1 MCMSKK
7 AIYTDLGIIG
17 YEAALQEQYGY
28 QQKLIQRK
36 LNIRDGKQTAES
48 EGLIH
53 NLFFCEHKPVYTLGK
68 SGSFDNLLL
77 NEKQLTGKGI
87 EFYKSSRGGDITYHG
102 PGQLVGYPVFDLDDF
117 YHDVHKF
124 VRDIEE
130 VIILSL
136 KDYGIDSMRIPGL
149 TGVWIKGRG
158 KAKDRKIC
166 AIGIH
171 ISRWVTLH
179 GFALNVNTD
188 LDYFSGIIPCGIED
202 KTKDV
207 TSIEKELGKTVDFD
221 DVKHNVKQKFKMV
234 FDLEFLN

>member
-1 MCMSKK
+1 M
-7 AIYTDLGIIG
+7 
-17 YEAALQEQYGY
+17 
-28 QQKLIQRK
+28 
-36 LNIRDGKQTAES
+36 
-48 EGLIH
+48 
-53 NLFFCEHKPVYTLGK
+53 GK

-77 NEKQLTGKGI
+77 NEKQLAGRGI
-87 EFYKSSRGGDITYHG
+87 EFHKSSRGGDITYHG
-102 PGQLVGYPVFDLDDF
+102 PGQLVGYPVFDLDEF

-136 KDYGIDSMRIPGL
+136 KEYDIDSVRIPGL
-149 TGVWIKGRG
+149 TGVWIKGEG

-202 KTKDV
+202 QNKDV
-207 TSIEKELGKTVDFD
+207 TSIEKELGEKVDFEE
-221 DVKHNVKQKFKMV
+221 VKKNVKQKFKKV
-234 FDLEFLN
+234 FDLNFCN

>member
-1 MCMSKK
+1 MNKK
-7 AIYTDLGIIG
+7 AINTDLGNIG
-17 YEAALQEQYGY
+17 YETALKEQYDY
-28 QQKLIQRK
+28 QQKLIRRK
-36 LNIRDGKQTAES
+36 LNIRDGKQMAEH
-48 EGLIH
+48 EELIH

-77 NEKQLTGKGI
+77 NEEQLAGRGI
-87 EFYKSSRGGDITYHG
+87 EFHKSSRGGDITYHG
-102 PGQLVGYPVFDLDDF
+102 PGQLVGYPVFDLDEF

-136 KDYGIDSMRIPGL
+136 KEYDIDSVRIPGL
-149 TGVWIKGRG
+149 TGVWIKGEG

-202 KTKDV
+202 QNKDV
-207 TSIEKELGKTVDFD
+207 TSIEKELGGKVDFE
-221 DVKHNVKQKFKMV
+221 DVKKNVKQKFKEV
-234 FDLEFLN
+234 FDLNFLN

>member
-1 MCMSKK
+1 MNKK
-7 AIYTDLGIIG
+7 TINTDLGNIG
-17 YEAALQEQYGY
+17 YEAALKEQYDY
-28 QQKLIQRK
+28 QQKLIHRK
-36 LNIRDGKQTAES
+36 LKIRDGKQTAEQ
-48 EGLIH
+48 EELIH

-77 NEKQLTGKGI
+77 NEEQLAGRGI
-87 EFYKSSRGGDITYHG
+87 EFHKSSRGGDITYHG
-102 PGQLVGYPVFDLDDF
+102 PGQLVGYPVFDLDEF

-136 KDYGIDSMRIPGL
+136 KEYDIDSVRIPGL
-149 TGVWIKGRG
+149 TGVWIKGEG

-202 KTKDV
+202 QNKDV
-207 TSIEKELGKTVDFD
+207 TSIEKELGKKVDFE
-221 DVKHNVKQKFKMV
+221 DVKKNVKQKFKEV
-234 FDLEFLN
+234 FDLNFLN

>member
-1 MCMSKK
+1 MNKK
-7 AIYTDLGIIG
+7 AINTDLGNIG
-17 YEAALQEQYGY
+17 YEEALKEQYDY
-28 QQKLIQRK
+28 QQKLIRRK
-36 LNIRDGKQTAES
+36 LNIRDGKQTAEH
-48 EGLIH
+48 EELIH

-77 NEKQLTGKGI
+77 NEEQLAGRGI
-87 EFYKSSRGGDITYHG
+87 EFHKSSRGGDITYHG
-102 PGQLVGYPVFDLDDF
+102 PGQLVGYPVFDLDEF

-136 KDYGIDSMRIPGL
+136 KEYDIDSVRIPGL
-149 TGVWIKGRG
+149 TGVWIKGEG

-202 KTKDV
+202 QNKDV
-207 TSIEKELGKTVDFD
+207 TSIEKELGKKVDFE
-221 DVKHNVKQKFKMV
+221 DVKKNVKQKFKEV
-234 FDLEFLN
+234 FDLNFL